1 MATLFEDT
9 ELNGMKLRNRTVR
22 SATWEGLAAPNG
34 YPTDRLT
41 RVLVDLAEGGVGMI
55 ISGHAYVSPEGQAGS
70 RQLAVLDDGYIGP
83 LAEMA
88 SAVHGAGSTIILQ
101 LAHSGCRA
109 PSELTG
115 KPAIGPSAL
124 SDKKHQYCREMRND
138 DIRRLQAAFAGAA
151 KRAQDAGFDGVQLH
165 AAHGYLLSQ
174 FLSPLWNKRSDKYG
188 GPVEGRAR
196 MLLETTRAIREAV
209 GRDFVVMAK
218 INCEDFLD
226 GGFTVDDMVAVC
238 SMVEQEGMDAV
249 EMSGGTFYSG
259 AYQPS
264 RTGQPACLPEEAYY
278 VAAAEQYKK
287 TVALPLILVGG
298 IRSFDVA
305 ESLIK
310 DGKADYVAFCRPLI
324 AEPSLIKRWE
334 SGSRERADCR
344 SDNLCFKPAFA
355 GQGAYCVMKERRK
368 QREVASKQ

>member
-1 MATLFEDT
+1 MATLFEAT

-22 SATWEGLAAPNG
+22 SATWEGLAAPGG
-34 YPTDRLT
+34 YPTDKLT

-55 ISGHAYVSPEGQAGS
+55 ISSHTYVSPEGQAGS
-70 RQLAVLDDGYIGP
+70 RQLAVLDDGYIKP
-83 LAEMA
+83 LAVMA
-88 SAVHGAGSTIILQ
+88 DAVHRAGSTIVLQ

-124 SDKKHQYCREMRND
+124 SDKNREYCREMRNN
-138 DIRRLQAAFAGAA
+138 DIRRLQAAFASGA
-151 KRAQDAGFDGVQLH
+151 KRAQLAGFDGVQLH

-174 FLSPLWNKRSDKYG
+174 FLSPLWNKRGDKYG
-188 GPVEGRAR
+188 GPVENRAR
-196 MLLETTRAIREAV
+196 MLVETTRAVREAV

-226 GGFTVDDMVAVC
+226 AGFTVDDMVAVC
-238 SMVEQEGMDAV
+238 SMLQQEGMDAV

-264 RTGQPACLPEEAYY
+264 RTGQAACLPEEAYY
-278 VAAAEQYKK
+278 VAAAEQYKRAI
-287 TVALPLILVGG
+287 TLPLVLVGG
-298 IRSFDVA
+298 IRSYEVA
-305 ESLIK
+305 EGLIK
-310 DGKADYVAFCRPLI
+310 DGKTDYVAFCRPLI
-324 AEPSLIKRWE
+324 AEPGLIRRWE
-334 SGSRERADCR
+334 SGSRERADCK

-355 GQGAYCVMKERRK
+355 GQGAYCVMKEKRK
-368 QREVASKQ
+368 QRQAASKR

>member
-1 MATLFEDT
+1 MATLFEAT
-9 ELNGMKLRNRTVR
+9 ELNGLKLLNRTVR
-22 SATWEGLAAPNG
+22 SATWEGLAAPG
-34 YPTDRLT
+34 GFPTEKLT
-41 RVLVDLAEGGVGMI
+41 QVLVDLAKGGVGMI

-70 RQLAVLDDGYIGP
+70 RQLAVLDDRYMAS

-88 SAVHGAGSTIILQ
+88 GAVHRAGSTIILQ

-124 SDKKHQYCREMRND
+124 SDKNREYCREMRNN
-138 DIRRLQAAFAGAA
+138 DIQRLQAAFAAAA
-151 KRAQDAGFDGVQLH
+151 KRAQLAGFDGVQLH
-165 AAHGYLLSQ
+165 AAHGFLLSQ

-188 GPVEGRAR
+188 GPVENRAR
-196 MLLETTRAIREAV
+196 MLVETTRAVREAV
-209 GRDFVVMAK
+209 GRDFVVIAK

-238 SMVEQEGMDAV
+238 SMLEQEGMDAV

-264 RTGQPACLPEEAYY
+264 RTGQAACLPEEAYY
-278 VAAAEQYKK
+278 VAAAVQYKR
-287 TVALPLILVGG
+287 TVKLPLILVGG
-298 IRSFDVA
+298 IRSYDVA
-305 ESLIK
+305 EGLVR
-310 DGKADYVAFCRPLI
+310 DGTTDYVAFSRPLI
-324 AEPSLIKRWE
+324 AEPGLVRRWE
-334 SGSRERADCR
+334 SGSRERADCK

-355 GQGAYCVMKERRK
+355 GQGAYCVMKEKRK
-368 QREVASKQ
+368 QRKAASKQ

>member
-1 MATLFEDT
+1 MPSLTMDT
-9 ELNGMKLRNRTVR
+9 
-22 SATWEGLAAPNG
+22 S
-34 YPTDRLT
+34 
-41 RVLVDLAEGGVGMI
+41 
-55 ISGHAYVSPEGQAGS
+55 
-70 RQLAVLDDGYIGP
+70 GP
-83 LAEMA
+83 LRRWHT
-88 SAVHGAGSTIILQ
+88 AVHGAGSTIILQ
-101 LAHSGCRA
+101 LAHAGCRA

-124 SDKKHQYCREMRND
+124 SDKKRQYCREMRND

-264 RTGQPACLPEEAYY
+264 RTGSAACLPEEAYY

-287 TVALPLILVGG
+287 TVGLPLILVGG

-310 DGKADYVAFCRPLI
+310 D
-324 AEPSLIKRWE
+324 
-334 SGSRERADCR
+334 
-344 SDNLCFKPAFA
+344 
-355 GQGAYCVMKERRK
+355 ERRTTSPSAAPSS
-368 QREVASKQ
+368 RSRALSSAGNRAAGSAPTADRTTSASSRHLPGRAPIAS